1 MRYSQEPKA
10 DSPLKGSIFRTT
22 VQNASCTTSSA
33 SCSFPVMLVAKR
45 YARSPYVVTRR
56 SAAVGSCNRSAS
68 RRSRSRSARGRR
80 PTVLV
85 SGSRIAL
92 RLMSISSISRH
103 LESLDVAPRS
113 TQGGPYSI
121 QQRITAEGLVEEI
134 SEGSTQRFVIIYD
147 GNHRPVALAHAFL
160 ASIGERRSGVDL
172 STG

>member
-1 MRYSQEPKA
+1 
-10 DSPLKGSIFRTT
+10 
-22 VQNASCTTSSA
+22 
-33 SCSFPVMLVAKR
+33 
-45 YARSPYVVTRR
+45 
-56 SAAVGSCNRSAS
+56 
-68 RRSRSRSARGRR
+68 
-80 PTVLV
+80 
-85 SGSRIAL
+85 
-92 RLMSISSISRH
+92 MSISSISRH